1 MPSARTADTPAH
13 DDGAFLIAHDDPLY
27 PGAIEPIAPAA
38 LASMMDIPHI
48 DSVKHACNVLQYLLS
63 GPPRT
68 LRCVYQLD
76 GLQFSEMRSSVL
88 RAGIVALAV
97 RAGHHAIVSP
107 ISTHL
112 PTAHWRS
119 EFIFRAIR
127 GIRLIKPELS
137 EQEMLDTVTREIH
150 FYPQQA
156 SSRHTLPNLDA
167 RAALAG

>member
-1 MPSARTADTPAH
+1 MPNARTADTHPH
-13 DDGAFLIAHDDPLY
+13 DDGAFLIAHDSYLY
-27 PGAIEPIAPAA
+27 PGVIEQTDLSALAPA
-38 LASMMDIPHI
+38 MDIPHI
-48 DSVKHACNVLQYLLS
+48 DSVKHASNVLQFLLS

-76 GLQFSEMRSSVL
+76 DLQFSEMRSSVL

-97 RAGHHAIVSP
+97 RAGHHAIVAP
-107 ISTHL
+107 ISTRL

-150 FYPQQA
+150 FYSQHAA
-156 SSRHTLPNLDA
+156 SWHETPHLEA